1 MTPPRES
8 TSPIHEVHA
17 EPAPGHVA
25 PAGVPA
31 ANAPAAPPPRRRR
44 ALAIG
49 LVVLVAA
56 AVVLGG
62 RAWLGRGEETTDD
75 AQVEADVVALAPRVG
90 GLVAEVLVGDNTPV
104 KKGDPLLRIDDADYQ
119 VKVRQAQAELETA
132 RAQSAAADAQVGV
145 ARASVSRAEAEAEKA
160 RLDLRRA
167 EALQAGDAI
176 AAETLDA
183 SRTAGQTSTAGASAN
198 RASYAV
204 AIAGAELAHA
214 RVKAAQAALDLASL
228 QLSYTLVRAPADGT
242 VSRLSARD
250 GQIVQPGQALGQLV
264 PARTY
269 LVANFK
275 ETQTGLIRPG
285 QPVDV
290 EIDAYPGRAFH
301 GKVESLSGGTGARFA
316 LLPPDNASGN
326 FVKVVERVPVRI
338 AWEGATGDLPLRA
351 GLSAT
356 ATVHTR

>member
-1 MTPPRES
+1 MSPHREA
-8 TSPIHEVHA
+8 TSPLHEV
-17 EPAPGHVA
+17 PAVPASGPGA
-25 PAGVPA
+25 PAELPA
-31 ANAPAAPPPRRRR
+31 ANGPAAARPGRRR
-44 ALAIG
+44 ALALG
-49 LVVLVAA
+49 LGALLALA
-56 AVVLGG
+56 GLLGG
-62 RAWLGRGEETTDD
+62 RAWLNRGDETTDD

-90 GLVAEVLVGDNTPV
+90 GLIAEVLAADNGPV
-104 KKGDPLLRIDDADYQ
+104 KQGDPILRIDDADYQ

-132 RAQSAAADAQVGV
+132 RAQAAGAEAQVGV
-145 ARASVSRAEAEAEKA
+145 ARASVTRSEAEAEKA
-160 RLDLRRA
+160 QLDVRRA
-167 EALQAGDAI
+167 EALKAGEAI
-176 AAETLDA
+176 AAERFDA
-183 SRTAGQTSTAGASAN
+183 TRVAGQTASAGASAN
-198 RASYAV
+198 RAGYA
-204 AIAGAELAHA
+204 AALAGADLAHA

-242 VSRLSARD
+242 ISRLAARA

-275 ETQTGLIRPG
+275 ETQTGRIRPG
-285 QPVDV
+285 QAVDV
-290 EIDAYPGRAFH
+290 ELDAYPGQALH

-338 AWEGATGDLPLRA
+338 AWEGVPGDLPLRA